1 MANVTFFLTLF
12 FMKPM
17 LFRFDYILHFIWNAF
32 AMVKIR
38 LTRSFIFWENGR
50 NLVSPLIKLDSGW
63 NEAIS
68 DKCCSYQSLSHKRQS
83 TIQFPILLTFR
94 KSKGSVGR
102 LWPYILYC
110 WSEWIFFVWSKFKY
124 ENLCTLI
131 SMHLVR
137 LITNYSNS
145 IFSPLRF
152 QEFFVSHPF
161 VPAWPCSSW
170 V

>member
-1 MANVTFFLTLF
+1 
-12 FMKPM
+12 MKPM
-17 LFRFDYILHFIWNAF
+17 LFRFYYILHFIWNAF

-94 KSKGSVGR
+94 KSKGSVWGGYG
-102 LWPYILYC
+102 PIFYIELLK
-110 WSEWIFFVWSKFKY
+110 WVDFFVWSKFKY

-145 IFSPLRF
+145 IFSPLCF
-152 QEFFVSHPF
+152 QEFFVSPPWRHPF
-161 VPAWPCSSW
+161 VPAWPWSSW